1 MKIVHYISFLP
12 LLDLPEATTSP
23 HNFSAISHQIG
34 HWRRVL
40 QREVQCAAGTRIIDE
55 KFSQF
60 QMFMRVRYLDLT
72 KISCQMNIIYGLQSL
87 LQNQNYRQVVSRLY
101 TCLATRLAVIPGLF
115 ISHVQSE
122 HL

>member
-1 MKIVHYISFLP
+1 MKIVHYISLLP
-12 LLDLPEATTSP
+12 LLHLSEATTSP

-60 QMFMRVRYLDLT
+60 QMSMRLRYLDLT
-72 KISCQMNIIYGLQSL
+72 KISCQMNTIYGLQSL

>member
-1 MKIVHYISFLP
+1 M
-12 LLDLPEATTSP
+12 
-23 HNFSAISHQIG
+23 
-34 HWRRVL
+34 

-60 QMFMRVRYLDLT
+60 QMSMRVRYLDLT
-72 KISCQMNIIYGLQSL
+72 KISCQMNTIYGLQSL

-115 ISHVQSE
+115 IQNVQSE

>member
-1 MKIVHYISFLP
+1 MSLLP
-12 LLDLPEATTSP
+12 LLHLPEATNS

-60 QMFMRVRYLDLT
+60 QMSMRLRYLDLT
-72 KISCQMNIIYGLQSL
+72 KISCQMNTIYGLQSL